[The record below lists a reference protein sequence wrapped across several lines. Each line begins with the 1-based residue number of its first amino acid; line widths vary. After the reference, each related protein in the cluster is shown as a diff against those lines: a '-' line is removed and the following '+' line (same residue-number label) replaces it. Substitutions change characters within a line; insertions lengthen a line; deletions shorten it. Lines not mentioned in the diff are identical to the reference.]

1 MQNQA
6 EHRIVFSY
14 ILQGTLRDTIKV
26 ELTVPYMRE
35 NKLLKATT
43 PALCSTI
50 SGGTRLS
57 KYKPRITS
65 KTPLIKKYFMLTKR
79 WVIEFNSENQYCEQ
93 AKAVC
98 EQPDYKGFSI
108 VAFASM
114 TTAQK

>member
-1 MQNQA
+1 
-6 EHRIVFSY
+6 
-14 ILQGTLRDTIKV
+14 
-26 ELTVPYMRE
+26 
-35 NKLLKATT
+35 
-43 PALCSTI
+43 
-50 SGGTRLS
+50 
-57 KYKPRITS
+57 
-65 KTPLIKKYFMLTKR
+65 MLTKR